1 MSGAEPQDLRP
12 LTPEEEAQLS
22 AFAVVRGAQWRVVLC
37 AYWYRGEPVPGYP
50 LIYGLR
56 NSHGFLWLNSWRVPT
71 GYTPSVEDTLRAT
84 ASLLRRYRGQRL
96 PVVECDAIMA
106 VLRPMLKGDW

>member
-56 NSHGFLWLNSWRVPT
+56 NSHGFSWLNMWRVPT

>member
-22 AFAVVRGAQWRVVLC
+22 AFAIVRGAQWRMALSQ
-37 AYWYRGEPVPGYP
+37 YWYRGEPVPGYP

-56 NSHGFLWLNSWRVPT
+56 NSHGFLWLNIWRVP
-71 GYTPSVEDTLRAT
+71 GDYTPSTEDVLRAT

-106 VLRPMLKGDW
+106 VLRPQLKGEW